1 MALQA
6 LTRRSPREAAR
17 LFVNAAAMKESAQNR
32 VAKHDIVTYNMRDMV
47 PPCAGYRRVR
57 AARGALFFGL
67 CADLGTTYAVSRATW
82 PQALRDPHCNLQ
94 RLCA

>member
-32 VAKHDIVTYNMRDMV
+32 VAKHIVAYDIKYVI

-57 AARGALFFGL
+57 AARGALFFWIVRGL
-67 CADLGTTYAVSRATW
+67 RHNLCRQSRNMA
-82 PQALRDPHCNLQ
+82 PGIA
-94 RLCA
+94 